1 MSQSSEKDLMESN
14 SSTRLIVEHLIQTA
28 TVNQRRFISAEKI
41 LIEYALL
48 PWWDFIKK
56 SKLKKLAKQHFM
68 EFENL
73 EIT

>member
-28 TVNQRRFISAEKI
+28 TENQFRCNAAEKI
-41 LIEYALL
+41 LIQYSLL

-73 EIT
+73 EII

>member
-14 SSTRLIVEHLIQTA
+14 SSTRLIVERLIQTA

>member
-14 SSTRLIVEHLIQTA
+14 LSTRLIVERLIQTA